1 MCSPTIERFE
11 SLLASGQDSPLLR
24 FGLGSEYLKIGQ
36 PRQAAI
42 HLAAAVAQDP
52 HYSAAWKLL
61 GKAQLADGET
71 DAARA
76 AWQRGIDVAETRGDK
91 QAAREMRVFLRR
103 LSPPA

>member
-1 MCSPTIERFE
+1 
-11 SLLASGQDSPLLR
+11 
-24 FGLGSEYLKIGQ
+24 
-36 PRQAAI
+36 
-42 HLAAAVAQDP
+42 VAQDP